1 MSIDAAPH
9 SLPQDEADVI
19 ARRLA
24 ARAGLGGDDA
34 VREAVAEALE
44 RGLVRLSA
52 ALADRLA
59 RGDGAPEPR
68 PAPQDPST
76 GLSGLLAAAV
86 AGLGLAHAPA
96 DAEPGAAVA
105 ALEATA
111 RAAGAPAPGPLVLNL
126 ADPAA
131 VAVLDARA
139 EADGA
144 ALGAA
149 RFAERIAAACRAIA
163 GAAARAPGAADA
175 HDPVE
180 NPALARAIGDAAR
193 IGAPDGVIAR
203 ALAAARAGMPTAA
216 AARDPRD
223 VALAARAGTARLIA
237 LASSEALAGPAG
249 EAVAQIA
256 WRGGLEIAFTPPAHD
271 PLGAR
276 IGLDLAGFVQDGAL
290 DEAGLARTADLWA
303 RLAVGL
309 DPVAP
314 ALALTGISAALTAL
328 GVAGPD
334 AAPHA
339 GRMAALAAEAARAAV
354 PGIIVSAAAGG
365 FGDPLAR
372 PASPI
377 EDVAEGHDDDVVWR
391 RALTATARSALAARG
406 LDVEAAR
413 TAILGT
419 RTLDGAPGVNAEA
432 LRAKGFTSHEL
443 ALIEAELSS
452 ARSLRAAISPWVLD
466 PGFCREALGIADPA
480 LAEPGFDLL
489 AALGFRKADI
499 ATAEMVVLGDPAGG
513 PIAALFAPDPPDAAI
528 AIAAAVQAHVDGAVG
543 LTLRSPAGA
552 SPQDVRA
559 LIDAAAAAGLRGV
572 AIAPVAPSALAAIE
586 AFTARAEEPKVERV
600 EVVVERVVERRIEV
614 PMEAERRRLP
624 DRRKGY
630 IQKATVGGHKVY
642 LHTGEFDD
650 GQLGE
655 IFIDMHKEGAAFRSL
670 MNNFAIAISIGL
682 QYGVPLEEY
691 VDAFVF
697 TRFEPAGEVTGN
709 DSIRRATSILDYIFR
724 ELAVSYLGRD
734 DLAEPDAQDLAHD
747 GLGRGLKDGMEPDPA
762 RFISR
767 GFSRGAIPDNL
778 VVLPGPGERP
788 ARPSAPPA
796 VSGPA
801 RLAPIDPGKAYEGD
815 PCPDCGHF
823 TVHRAGDHLRCDAC
837 GWAGA
842 ARDAG

>member
-1 MSIDAAPH
+1 VVEAATRIT
-9 SLPQDEADVI
+9 Q
-19 ARRLA
+19 LA
-24 ARAGLGGDDA
+24 A
-34 VREAVAEALE
+34 
-44 RGLVRLSA
+44 
-52 ALADRLA
+52 
-59 RGDGAPEPR
+59 
-68 PAPQDPST
+68 
-76 GLSGLLAAAV
+76 
-86 AGLGLAHAPA
+86 
-96 DAEPGAAVA
+96 
-105 ALEATA
+105 
-111 RAAGAPAPGPLVLNL
+111 
-126 ADPAA
+126 
-131 VAVLDARA
+131 
-139 EADGA
+139 
-144 ALGAA
+144 
-149 RFAERIAAACRAIA
+149 
-163 GAAARAPGAADA
+163 AAARAA
-175 HDPVE
+175 
-180 NPALARAIGDAAR
+180 
-193 IGAPDGVIAR
+193 
-203 ALAAARAGMPTAA
+203 
-216 AARDPRD
+216 
-223 VALAARAGTARLIA
+223 
-237 LASSEALAGPAG
+237 
-249 EAVAQIA
+249 
-256 WRGGLEIAFTPPAHD
+256 
-271 PLGAR
+271 
-276 IGLDLAGFVQDGAL
+276 
-290 DEAGLARTADLWA
+290 
-303 RLAVGL
+303 
-309 DPVAP
+309 AP
-314 ALALTGISAALTAL
+314 AISISLS
-328 GVAGPD
+328 
-334 AAPHA
+334 H
-339 GRMAALAAEAARAAV
+339 GR
-354 PGIIVSAAAGG
+354 

-372 PASPI
+372 PACAV
-377 EDVAEGHDDDVVWR
+377 EDVVETGDDGIVWR
-391 RALTATARSALAARG
+391 RVLSACAASAIAARALDPQATAAKVLG
-406 LDVEAAR
+406 AR
-413 TAILGT
+413 TLE
-419 RTLDGAPGVNAEA
+419 GAPGVNADA
-432 LRAKGFTSHEL
+432 LRAKGFTAHEL
-443 ALIEAELSS
+443 AAVEAELAS

-466 PGFCREALGIADPA
+466 PGFCREALGVADPA
-480 LAEPGFDLL
+480 LEEPGFDLL

-499 ATAEMVVLGDPAGG
+499 AAAEAYVLGDPAGG
-513 PIAALFAPDPPDAAI
+513 PLADLFAPDPPEVAI
-528 AIAAAVQAHVDGAVG
+528 AIAAAVQAHGDGMVG
-543 LTLRSPAGA
+543 LTLRPDAGA
-552 SPQDVRA
+552 TPQDVRA
-559 LIDAAAAAGLRGV
+559 LITAAAEAGLRGV
-572 AIAPVAPSALAAIE
+572 AIAPVAPSALAAVE

-682 QYGVPLEEY
+682 QYGVPLDEF

-788 ARPSAPPA
+788 ARPSAAPI
-796 VSGPA
+796 SGPA